1 MEAVNSVS
9 IDLTVPE
16 HKKDKQW
23 YRTIITQYCQ
33 SYNRP
38 FWINGMILNPIS
50 EIQLNRAYY
59 YSAQGNIRNLWAVQ
73 DSPVQGIQ
81 SKSNEYYR
89 LLNYLTG
96 KASEL
101 MVKFNITSD
110 VLSSNAVTLK
120 EQLKNLYLFQ
130 VENQDFVESM
140 AKLGVTM
147 NGFPKGENFQTPED
161 VEYYMSMKYRDN
173 GAIVAE
179 LLAKEIMRTSDYF
192 TKRVTDFW
200 NILIAGFWSSD
211 LEIINGQLREVSV
224 LPEEVIMDLR
234 NPNDNCFNDAA
245 MFRGRFINLST
256 PYEILERYNDYLD
269 EEAKNEIKELAKSTV
284 STVGRSFMNDYP
296 MSPTGTYDWYSISQS
311 LGNPVTGMSV
321 AKMYF
326 LARCDYRTKTKKGK
340 IVYERDYDEKGNSIP
355 QNQNRQGIHLN
366 WRVYQGVL
374 IAGKWVVC
382 EGLVNNAV
390 YSQTISGKQLFPQTL
405 YVHDYNSGWY
415 KSLGSRLRD
424 LQDDINL
431 CDIKIKEAE
440 LNDMGV
446 NYVFNAGRAK
456 DASIKQIITDF
467 KSMHLTSL
475 KIDADDDDE
484 YSNRLPLFEQIDY
497 TGSLKVVEIYR
508 LIKDD
513 YRREMERLT
522 YLPDVA
528 TGMQDKTIGKGV
540 QSQSL
545 SLSSTGLMGL
555 FNGFVSSIQK
565 RLQLST
571 NILKLMMLSPDYD
584 ESYARMIVGD
594 NGYNWIKTA
603 ELDDLEQ
610 LGTYIDPYDVVD
622 DIARQ
627 KLEGRI
633 QAGMQN
639 GLLTFADVT
648 KIDNMTSLREI
659 SAYIH
664 YITEKRERES
674 KQMAE
679 QQRQDQMAINQMN
692 SQIALQGKQI
702 PAQAQMEAAKQRAEA
717 TKYTADKQQETKIH
731 DTNTNANVKLA
742 TNNGRQ

>member
-1 MEAVNSVS
+1 MEAINSVS

-23 YRTIITQYCQ
+23 FRTIITQYCQ

-38 FWINGMILNPIS
+38 FWINGAVLNPIS
-50 EIQLNRAYY
+50 EIMLNRSYY
-59 YSAQGNIRNLWAVQ
+59 YSAQGNLRNMWAVQ
-73 DSPVQGIQ
+73 DSPVQAIQ
-81 SKSNEYYR
+81 SKSNEFYR

-101 MVKFNITSD
+101 MVKFNITTE

-130 VENQDFVESM
+130 VQNVDYINEL
-140 AKLGVTM
+140 AKFGIII
-147 NGFPKGENFQTPED
+147 NAFPDGENFQTPQD
-161 VEYYMSMKYRDN
+161 IEYYMSMKYRDN
-173 GAIVAE
+173 GAIVSE
-179 LLAKEIMRTSDYF
+179 LLAKEIMRTSDYY

-200 NILIAGFWSSD
+200 NVLLAGFWSSD

-245 MFRGRFINLST
+245 MYRGRFINLSS
-256 PYEILERYNDYLD
+256 PYEILERYGDYLD
-269 EEAKNEIKELAKSTV
+269 EDSKNEIKQLAKSTNNIM
-284 STVGRSFMNDYP
+284 GRSFMQDYP
-296 MSPTGTYDWYSISQS
+296 ASPTGMYDWYSVSQS
-311 LGNPVTGMSV
+311 LGNPIIGMSV

-326 LARCDYRTKTKKGK
+326 LAQCDYRTKTKKGK
-340 IVYERDYDEKGNSIP
+340 VVYERDYDEKGNPIP
-355 QNQNRQGIHLN
+355 QNQNRKGIHLN

-390 YSQTISGKQLFPQTL
+390 YSQTVSGKQLFPQTL
-405 YVHDYNSGWY
+405 YIHDYNAGWY
-415 KSLGSRLRD
+415 KSLASRLRD

-446 NYVFNAGRAK
+446 NYVFNSGRLKDTSAK
-456 DASIKQIITDF
+456 KLISDF
-467 KSMHLTSL
+467 KSMHLSAI
-475 KIDADDDDE
+475 KIDEEDSDE
-484 YSNRLPLFEQIDY
+484 YSTRLPLFEQINY
-497 TGSLKVVEIYR
+497 TGSLSVIEIYR

-571 NILKLMMLSPDYD
+571 NVLKTMMLSPDYD
-584 ESYARMIVGD
+584 EDYARMVVGD
-594 NGYNWIKTA
+594 NGYNWLKSA
-603 ELDDLEQ
+603 ELNDLEH
-610 LGTYIDPYDVVD
+610 LGIYIDPYDVVD
-622 DIARQ
+622 DMVRQ
-627 KLEGRI
+627 RLEVRI

-648 KIDNMTSLREI
+648 KIDQMTSLREI
-659 SAYIH
+659 NAYIH
-664 YITEKRERES
+664 YITEKREREA
-674 KQMAE
+674 KIMAE
-679 QQRQDQMAINQMN
+679 QQRKDQF
-692 SQIALQGKQI
+692 AL
-702 PAQAQMEAAKQRAEA
+702 AQHAQEMQYQSKALAPQALLESTKMKTDAQVEAERIKSD
-717 TKYTADKQQETKIH
+717 TKVH
-731 DTNTNANVKLA
+731 DTNTKAQVDLVKNSA
-742 TNNGRQ
+742 G